1 LTGPGLGHA
10 KHRGGGRKATLL
22 DDRDQDAELAERDI
36 SGAYDEY
43 VSNPL
48 ALFQQMALGAAIT
61 K

>member
-1 LTGPGLGHA
+1 LGHA
-10 KHRGGGRKATLL
+10 KHGGGGRKATLL
-22 DDRDQDAELAERDI
+22 DDRHQDAELAERDI
-36 SGAYDEY
+36 SSANDEY